1 MASKQTE
8 ELNKLYREWAAAL
21 QANPEMPLDEL
32 RHMFEQWERITGEP
46 GAVDYIE
53 TDAGGVPALWAVP
66 KNCAQ
71 DRVLLCAHG
80 GGYVVGS
87 MYTRRKTY
95 AHVAKAIRCRALI
108 VHYGRAPE
116 NVHPGP
122 VNDIV
127 RSYKWLLDE
136 GIRPDHVALIGD
148 SAGGSLA
155 VTTILCAREQ
165 RLPLPAATMPL
176 SPWLDMDA
184 TGGTFETNAAADLL
198 VTRDIIQTM
207 ASTFLGEGGNRR
219 DPLAN
224 PLYADLKGLPP
235 IYIQT
240 GANETSLD
248 DSHKLADLARKS
260 GVDVTLEIV
269 PEMQHV
275 FQALAGTA
283 PEADDAIRRL
293 AAWVR
298 PKLGLDR
305 EAAL

>member
-127 RSYKWLLDE
+127 RSYKSLLDE

-148 SAGGSLA
+148 SAGGGLA
-155 VTTILCAREQ
+155 VTTILRASEQ
-165 RLPLPAATMPL
+165 RLPLPAATIPL

-184 TGGTFETNAAADLL
+184 TGETFETNAAKDLI
-198 VTRDIIQTM
+198 VTRDLIQGM
-207 ASTFLGEGGNRR
+207 AATFLGEGGSRR
-219 DPLAN
+219 DALAN
-224 PLYADLKGLPP
+224 PLYSDLKGFPP

-240 GANETSLD
+240 GADETLLD
-248 DSHKLADLARKS
+248 DSRKLADLARRS
-260 GVDVTLEIV
+260 GVEVKLEVV

-275 FQALAGTA
+275 FQFLAGTA
-283 PEADDAIRRL
+283 PEADAAIRRL
-293 AAWVR
+293 ADWVR
-298 PKLGLDR
+298 PKLGLG
-305 EAAL
+305 